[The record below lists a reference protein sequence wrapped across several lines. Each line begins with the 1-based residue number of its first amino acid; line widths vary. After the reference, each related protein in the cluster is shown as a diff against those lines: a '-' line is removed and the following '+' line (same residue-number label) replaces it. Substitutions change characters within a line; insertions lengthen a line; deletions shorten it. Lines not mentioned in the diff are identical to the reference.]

1 MKVYLAGS
9 ISNNENYIEQFSN
22 AEKKLKELGY
32 AVINPVKNLGFAYK
46 DYIDIGLCELSKCD
60 AILMLSGWEQSE
72 GATLEL
78 KYACTVK
85 LKILFGSDIEL

>member
-22 AEKKLKELGY
+22 AEKRLKELGY
-32 AVINPVKNLGFAYK
+32 TVINPVKNIGFTYK
-46 DYIDIGLCELSKCD
+46 EYIDMGLCELSKCD
-60 AILMLSGWEQSE
+60 AILMLHGWDKSE
-72 GATLEL
+72 GAILEL

-85 LKILFGSDIEL
+85 MKVMFESDIEL